1 MNEHVSSVNSQMKM
15 NKKVSIQPIEDMT
28 FTGLHWIEASAG
40 TGKTYTL
47 SSLMVRIL
55 LEKYLPKDI
64 IATTFTRKASAEL
77 KSRIR
82 IRLQESLRYFEAC
95 RDLTEQEALAKAE
108 HESDPLFS
116 KLLRTFATKIAHACE
131 RLKLV
136 IDQLDDLFV
145 GTLDSFSQKLL
156 REFAFESGK
165 IERA

>member
-1 MNEHVSSVNSQMKM
+1 MNEQSSSVKTTMI
-15 NKKVSIQPIEDMT
+15 NKKKISIQPIEDMT

-55 LEKYLPKDI
+55 LEKYLPKDV

-82 IRLQESLRYFEAC
+82 ARLLETLRYFE
-95 RDLTEQEALAKAE
+95 LHQGLMEHEVLAKAAQ
-108 HESDPLFS
+108 ESDPLFS
-116 KLLRTFATKIAHACE
+116 ILLKTFATQIYYTCQC
-131 RLKLV
+131 LKLL

-145 GTLDSFSQKLL
+145 VT
-156 REFAFESGK
+156 FE
-165 IERA
+165 IFMQ